1 MPPSAATGLGAGLG
15 GNHKEAGRDGKAS
28 LFFLQPTK
36 DAFFLRRTGISVRCE
51 EKWNISATDERKWNP
66 IFASEAFLESKGM

>member
-1 MPPSAATGLGAGLG
+1 MHDVDLYGRSCNNFDSRFRNFTSYAGKKLPVLKNILRYLRGTG
-15 GNHKEAGRDGKAS
+15 
-28 LFFLQPTK
+28 T
-36 DAFFLRRTGISVRCE
+36 SVRCE